1 MSIFI
6 VYVFGDNGKKLYPS
20 YRPTTNDYI
29 LKDTVVGCVAFYSR
43 LQAEIFLQNMG
54 VTDGFIEE
62 SSSIPKNNKVSETSW
77 LNTQK
82 ELNE

>member
-1 MSIFI
+1 
-6 VYVFGDNGKKLYPS
+6 
-20 YRPTTNDYI
+20 
-29 LKDTVVGCVAFYSR
+29 
-43 LQAEIFLQNMG
+43 MG